1 MSTLLA
7 TSASLEECTKAL
19 EFAELHW
26 SNSTCNP
33 SSWASYLWKCVVPL
47 RLLHSGGNSRE
58 ATQHVLQLLQ
68 RCEALY
74 VKLMVMEK
82 SVPIDVMGEVISTLT
97 SCVLSHGI
105 SCLNGCKYN
114 LAVNLSPQ
122 IQNVVVYID
131 DIHKLSYLQEFWIR
145 TTKQILQQKGKL
157 NINLCL
163 RILANISR
171 SWVYTMSSVS
181 AIIFDLDLF
190 VSLLRD
196 KAATIDSTVC
206 QSIITAIFQWISFT
220 MKHFVSRIGMDTID
234 NKTVGSFE
242 AVHALILQV
251 LTLVKRMSVDVTV
264 SYNIVAE
271 ITDVLREC
279 VVIHRLLLI
288 KSNLS
293 TKENLSSVIISFVVT
308 LLDALKGTNDSSN
321 FPSTGFLLQCCID
334 LTTHNLVSHLLLDTY
349 QSFTGVYLQWLESC
363 NVDPTGSTVTAG
375 DCMSTDSGSKSQT
388 ITKSSKRVKVS
399 NGYIESEVAFAAGD
413 AAIAEDVTPF
423 ISILNASMNTSFQ
436 VPLQHAH
443 VLREVQ
449 ELTVH
454 VLMEPNSLLQ
464 SVVVS
469 PVELLIQKCSKLF
482 VAIEYIGVIY
492 SQEKKSKK
500 FNLGKVEA
508 VIANIYRSVIK
519 QLIAPGPA
527 HAGGEYKTLGGWL
540 ALYSVNRLLRLDS
553 LYVTHLFSIDAS
565 LVTSILSCTRAAALT
580 NGDHIQGNKN
590 IKYMWFKLLTLM
602 QYHTTPFTAS
612 TPEISCI
619 TAIPSQLQYLG
630 VEHMLHLVKAAID
643 NLCEIVDKKAKVEKD
658 DVMKIAQY
666 ISDVYILLQ
675 LAATKVD
682 STSLAA
688 DSHWILLIKALGNI
702 AMITTS
708 LLLLGLQ
715 RSMDKHCIEGI
726 KFPFFHL
733 LGYKEFPTSVI
744 DVSNVEQWLLKIYL
758 FVGIG
763 KWQKANFIKSVESEH
778 ALASKIAAK
787 VFDSFCCTWNA
798 VKEGIESAFQSS
810 IASKLWPITDIIIG
824 ALLPCRLVGGAMDAS
839 CLFDITLQSKIRSV
853 SNQLDGFILSHVVK
867 LNKIVHERGNLRLYN
882 IKLLYSHF
890 MCVSMLDRFCQEG
903 VVGED
908 PQSCVSQLSNLGTYI
923 ASSCDDYISCTNKK
937 NLLIEVTSIARL
949 VRVCAIINPYASIW
963 ALGILVKLFAVINN
977 NNNIDQE
984 CLVDEVNLNIL
995 LELFEWLR
1003 ASSVLEVLLVN
1014 HLPCIVE
1021 NIVIPCLKNP
1031 KIPHQT
1037 FKVALNYL
1045 LVDINDEMEGTQ
1057 GEYGS
1062 DIVYKLAKP
1071 FVLSFIFTSNCGKV
1085 IANRI
1090 KDDEDVICT
1099 FDDLFYSNHFVMV
1112 IYHILM
1118 SDMAQRFSDAEL
1130 VQGQFFH
1137 IMLRGATLYD
1147 YKLNRTDEFI
1157 QQGIQRLLYPL
1168 IWDLG
1173 SIDER
1178 KACALKSLKVAC
1190 TLYRAKSWA
1199 VSDQRFSMDTF
1210 DNTST
1215 FSTDYNENVAQVL
1228 PSHFLWLVSQFFP
1241 FEWNNLN
1248 QNYQLQSV
1256 KALKEMVSLIKQA
1269 DINKFL
1275 PKIMS
1280 VLNGI
1285 LVSKY
1290 ALVRYIAISLT
1301 DILCRH
1307 LATEVLLQNI
1317 SALIAG
1323 LFPFIEDNEPL
1334 RQKYS
1339 HSLNRLTMPLDE
1351 YHLSKLF
1358 DKSLKPLVQ
1367 LFGLAC
1373 GISRNVQEIVE
1384 IIFLNEIEEKIGM

>member
-1 MSTLLA
+1 MG
-7 TSASLEECTKAL
+7 
-19 EFAELHW
+19 
-26 SNSTCNP
+26 
-33 SSWASYLWKCVVPL
+33 PL
-47 RLLHSGGNSRE
+47 RSLHAGGQTRE
-58 ATQHVLQLLQ
+58 ASQQLLQ
-68 RCEALY
+68 RYEAVY

-82 SVPIDVMGEVISTLT
+82 SVPIDVMGEVIITLT
-97 SCVLSHGI
+97 SCVLTHGI
-105 SCLNGCKYN
+105 TCLNGCKYN

-122 IQNVVVYID
+122 IQNVVISID
-131 DIHKLSYLQEFWIR
+131 DINKLLYLQEFWSR

-163 RILANISR
+163 RILANLSR
-171 SWVYTMSSVS
+171 SWVYTMSSVPT
-181 AIIFDLDLF
+181 IIFDLDLF
-190 VSLLRD
+190 VLLLGD

-206 QSIITAIFQWISFT
+206 QSIITGIFQWISFR
-220 MKHFVSRIGMDTID
+220 MNHFVSRIGMDTID
-234 NKTVGSFE
+234 IKTMRRFE
-242 AVHALILQV
+242 AVNSLILQV
-251 LTLVKRMSVDVTV
+251 LTLIRKMSVDVTV

-279 VVIHRLLLI
+279 VVTHRLLLI

-293 TKENLSSVIISFVVT
+293 AKENLSSVIISFVVT
-308 LLDALKGTNDSSN
+308 LLEALKGANDSSN

-334 LTTHNLVSHLLLDTY
+334 LTTHNLVLHLLLDSY
-349 QSFTGVYLQWLESC
+349 QSFNGVYLQWLESC
-363 NVDPTGSTVTAG
+363 NIVPTVTTVTAG
-375 DCMSTDSGSKSQT
+375 DCMSTDSGSKSQS
-388 ITKSSKRVKVS
+388 INKSSKRVKVA
-399 NGYIESEVAFAAGD
+399 NGYIESDASLSAGD
-413 AAIAEDVTPF
+413 ASTAEDLTPF
-423 ISILNASMNTSFQ
+423 VSRLNASMNVAFQ
-436 VPLQHAH
+436 VALQHAH

-449 ELTVH
+449 ELTVQ
-454 VLMEPNSLLQ
+454 VLIEPNSLLQ
-464 SVVVS
+464 SVAKS
-469 PVELLIQKCSKLF
+469 PAELLIQKCSGLF
-482 VAIEYIGVIY
+482 LVIEFIGAIYC
-492 SQEKKSKK
+492 QEKKRKK
-500 FNLGKVEA
+500 CRTNLGKVET
-508 VIANIYRSVIK
+508 VIANIYKSIIR
-519 QLIAPGPA
+519 QLITPGA
-527 HAGGEYKTLGGWL
+527 IHSGGENKTLGSWL
-540 ALYSVNRLLRLDS
+540 ALYSVNRLLSLDS
-553 LYVTHLFSIDAS
+553 LYVTHLFSIDPG
-565 LVTSILSCTRAAALT
+565 LVNDILSCTRAAALT
-580 NGDHIQGNKN
+580 NVDHPQGSKS

-602 QYHTTPFTAS
+602 QYHIAPSTTS
-612 TPEISCI
+612 TQEISSI
-619 TAIPSQLQYLG
+619 TAISSQLQYLG
-630 VEHMLHLVKAAID
+630 VEHMLQGIRAAID
-643 NLCEIVDKKAKVEKD
+643 NLCDLVDNKAKVEKD

-666 ISDVYILLQ
+666 ISDIYFLLQ
-675 LAATKVD
+675 LAAAKVD
-682 STSLAA
+682 STSLAM
-688 DSHWILLIKALGNI
+688 DSYWILLIKALGNMG
-702 AMITTS
+702 MITTS

-715 RSMDKHCIEGI
+715 RSMDKHCIEEI

-733 LGYKEFPTSVI
+733 LGFKEFTTSVI
-744 DVSNVEQWLLKIYL
+744 DVGVVEQWLLKVYL
-758 FVGIG
+758 FVSIG
-763 KWQKANFIKSVESEH
+763 KWQKANFINSVESEH

-787 VFDSFCCTWNA
+787 VFGSFSCTWNA
-798 VKEGIESAFQSS
+798 VKGGIESAFQSS
-810 IASKLWPITDIIIG
+810 TESKLWPVADIIIG
-824 ALLPCRLVGGAMDAS
+824 TLLPCRLLSGAMDAS

-853 SNQLDGFILSHVVK
+853 SNHLDGCILSQVVK
-867 LNKIVHERGNLRLYN
+867 LNNIVHEFGNLRLYN
-882 IKLLYSHF
+882 IKLLHSHF
-890 MCVSMLDRFCQEG
+890 MCISMLDRFCQEG

-908 PQSCVSQLSNLGTYI
+908 PQSCVSQLSNLGAYI
-923 ASSCDDYISCTNKK
+923 ASSCDDYINCTNKR
-937 NLLIEVTSIARL
+937 NLFIEVTSIARL

-977 NNNIDQE
+977 NNNLDQE

-995 LELFEWLR
+995 SALFGWLR

-1045 LVDINDEMEGTQ
+1045 LVDINDEMEETQ
-1057 GEYGS
+1057 RKYGI

-1071 FVLSFIFTSNCGKV
+1071 FVLSFIFTSNSGKV

-1099 FDDLFYSNHFVMV
+1099 FEDLFYSPHFVMV

-1130 VQGQFFH
+1130 IQGQLFH

-1157 QQGIQRLLYPL
+1157 QHGIQRLLYPL

-1190 TLYRAKSWA
+1190 TLYRAKCWA

-1210 DNTST
+1210 DITSN
-1215 FSTDYNENVAQVL
+1215 FSADYNENVAHVL

-1256 KALKEMVSLIKQA
+1256 KALKEMVSLIKQG

-1290 ALVRYIAISLT
+1290 ALVRYISISLT

-1339 HSLNRLTMPLDE
+1339 HSLNRLTIPLDE
-1351 YHLSKLF
+1351 YRLSKLF

-1384 IIFLNEIEEKIGM
+1384 IIFLNEIEEKIGMQTLISTPAIVA